1 MASMALSIHFDGV
14 FVSRHK
20 TFETAKTQ
28 RDNLALEWR
37 ENQRKAG

>member
-1 MASMALSIHFDGV
+1 VVVVVYDISFDGV

-28 RDNLALEWR
+28 RDTLALEWR